1 MSTDTTGEFFPD
13 SAPTVITVSA
23 GVTTIVTQYRGSTW
37 TETITVA
44 GNTTTVS
51 GPLKT

>member
-1 MSTDTTGEFFPD
+1 MSTDVTGEYFPD
-13 SAPTVITVSA
+13 SAPTVIEVNA
-23 GVTTIVTQYRGSTW
+23 GVTTITTTYRGSTW